1 MIVCVR
7 NLMSESDSRPI
18 AFLPAIPEANGNTAR
33 NLPMRNTLI
42 VLSVRAAGLGA
53 AAQFGKV
60 SALFEQL
67 RSPYAGRAWWPLGW
81 WGRSG

>member
-1 MIVCVR
+1 MIVWVR

-60 SALFEQL
+60 SALFE
-67 RSPYAGRAWWPLGW
+67 
-81 WGRSG
+81 